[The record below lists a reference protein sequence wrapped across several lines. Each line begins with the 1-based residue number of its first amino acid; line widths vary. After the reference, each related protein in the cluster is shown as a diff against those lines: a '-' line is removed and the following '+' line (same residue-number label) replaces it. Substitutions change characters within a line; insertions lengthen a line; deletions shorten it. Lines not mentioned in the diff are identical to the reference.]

1 MVNTSLL
8 HVHDRF
14 FFFWVGVCRLILRI
28 LTLFQRKNCSFP
40 QPFSEL
46 ASKIHTHF
54 QTWRLSQN
62 ATYVLTSTEIMSSL
76 PRLERQQKDFFLFYS
91 FIIETTK
98 TFIQYCSSLVNHTRF
113 QTKMGTIY
121 TRFQTNAA
129 PKPYSLGRHIPVK
142 LIFNNYSSSP
152 NGL

>member
-1 MVNTSLL
+1 MYTIC
-8 HVHDRF
+8 
-14 FFFWVGVCRLILRI
+14 FFWGGGGGGVSPDSPNPDPISKK
-28 LTLFQRKNCSFP
+28 KNCPFP

-121 TRFQTNAA
+121 TRFQTKAA